1 MAVSGI
7 EDRRSLRPGF
17 ISEDT
22 ERCPSAIGGV
32 LITETD
38 ALQMPCQGLK
48 PD

>member
-22 ERCPSAIGGV
+22 EHCPSGIGSV
-32 LITETD
+32 SVTETD
-38 ALQMPCQGLK
+38 ALHMPCRNLK

>member
-7 EDRRSLRPGF
+7 EARTSLRPGF

-22 ERCPSAIGGV
+22 EHCPSAIGRV
-32 LITETD
+32 SVTETD
-38 ALQMPCQGLK
+38 ALQMPCQHPR